1 MMSRLA
7 SVLLVDDDMGD
18 VILTQNALKKV
29 KLVNEVHVARDGY
42 EALAFLRREKG
53 YESAPRPDL
62 ILMDLNMPRMDG
74 REALAEIKSDENLS
88 AIPIVILTTS
98 DNELDVETTYRLHAN
113 CFVTKPVDLNG
124 FTTIVQSIEGFW
136 FGVVHLPGKKAE
148 PSG

>member
-18 VILTQNALKKV
+18 VILTQEALKKV

-88 AIPIVILTTS
+88 TIPVVILTTS

-124 FTTIVQSIEGFW
+124 FTTIVQSIEDFW
-136 FGVVHLPGKKAE
+136 FGVVHLPGKKPP